1 MKASAGA
8 TSRKPGR
15 QKLSRRKA
23 VVMCAQFRLDGFND
37 LPPRSPEIRLMESK
51 ARIVAA
57 VVSGLVD
64 EQDIYEFYALS
75 PLELRVWR
83 RLVEQSSFIPA

>member
-1 MKASAGA
+1 MTAPASAA
-8 TSRKPGR
+8 TCKPTPK
-15 QKLSRRKA
+15 KLSRRQA
-23 VVMCAQFRLDGFND
+23 AVMCAQFRLGGLKD

-64 EQDIYEFYALS
+64 EQDVCEVYALS
-75 PLELRVWR
+75 PLEFRVWR
-83 RLVEQSSFIPA
+83 RLVEQSSFVPA